1 MQLTAILAVTV
12 TSSCLADISPEAAPV
27 LDNMLRWYS
36 GATGVS
42 TILVE
47 KMEFPGMPAVEKK
60 TSVAALRPNMFS
72 IKSVGDGSDG
82 GPMSMP
88 SPTLVSDG
96 TNFYA
101 AMDIPEMAIWSKSAA
116 PKSFDVDN
124 LEIMQMAGPAGF
136 VLDLVASGGR
146 EAILDQF
153 EIVEYARKDGDN
165 DVLLLKMGTD
175 DMGPE
180 VDDAVAVVMAMEL
193 TIGPK
198 DSPWIQRMAMLL
210 PEDDSMPGMPSEM
223 RMDFIDWKKLT
234 NTPEA
239 KAMFTYTPDPGAK
252 EVKDLMASLMEGMG
266 GGQLDA
272 MVGPEGTGG
281 EQGEHPM
288 VGKPAPNFTL
298 PSLDGKDISLA
309 SLKGKTVILDFWA
322 TWCPPCV
329 KGLPV
334 LMGIVE
340 SRKADGVVL
349 WAVDLSETKS
359 KVDAFLKKKGWNLS
373 VLLDGKGKIAAQ
385 YKVGGIPHTVIIDP
399 EGIVRSVEVGF
410 GSKDATTKAVNGVID
425 AIKAGSTVG
434 S

>member
-1 MQLTAILAVTV
+1 MQLAAILTAAV
-12 TSSCLADISPEAAPV
+12 TSSCLAGITPEAAPV

-36 GATGVS
+36 GVPGVS
-42 TILVE
+42 TVLVQ
-47 KMEFPGMPAVEKK
+47 KMEFPGMPAVETK

-72 IKSVGDGSDG
+72 IKSMDDAS

-101 AMDIPEMAIWSKSAA
+101 AMDIPGMAMWSKSAA

-136 VLDLVASGGR
+136 VLDLVGSGGR
-146 EAILDQF
+146 EAIMEEF
-153 EIVEYARKDGDN
+153 EHIEYAGKDGDN
-165 DVLLLKMGTD
+165 DVLLLKMDTGN
-175 DMGPE
+175 MGPE
-180 VDDAVAVVMAMEL
+180 MAVKL

-198 DSPWIQRMAMLL
+198 KSPWILRMAMQM
-210 PEDDSMPGMPSEM
+210 PEGGAMQGMPSEM
-223 RMDFIDWKKLT
+223 GMDFTDWKTLA

-239 KAMFTYTPDPGAK
+239 KAIFTYTPNPEAK

-266 GGQLDA
+266 SQPESGG
-272 MVGPEGTGG
+272 GPEGLGG
-281 EQGEHPM
+281 EQAEHPM

-298 PSLDGKDISLA
+298 PSLDGKDISLT

-322 TWCPPCV
+322 TWCGPCR

-334 LMGIVE
+334 LMEIVE
-340 SRKADGVVL
+340 SRKADDVVL

-359 KVDAFLKKKGWNLS
+359 TVEDFLKKKGWKLS
-373 VLLDGKGKIAAQ
+373 VLLDGKGKIASQ

-399 EGIVRSVEVGF
+399 AGIVRSVEVGF
-410 GSKDATTKAVNGVID
+410 GSKEATTKTVNDVID
-425 AIKAGSTVG
+425 AIKSDSTVG

>member
-1 MQLTAILAVTV
+1 MQLAVILATTV
-12 TSSCLADISPEAAPV
+12 TSSCLAGISPEATPV

-36 GATGVS
+36 GMPGVS
-42 TILVE
+42 TVLVQ
-47 KMEFPGMPAVEKK
+47 KMEFPGMPAVETK
-60 TSVAALRPNMFS
+60 TLVAALRPNMFS
-72 IKSVGDGSDG
+72 IKPADDGG

-101 AMDIPEMAIWSKSAA
+101 AMDIPGMAMWSKSAA

-124 LEIMQMAGPAGF
+124 LEIMQRAGPAGF
-136 VLDLVASGGR
+136 VLDLIGSGGR
-146 EAILDQF
+146 EAILDEF
-153 EIVEYARKDGDN
+153 ETIEYAGKDGDN
-165 DVLLLKMGTD
+165 DVLLLKMDTG
-175 DMGPE
+175 DMGPAM
-180 VDDAVAVVMAMEL
+180 AVKL

-198 DSPWIQRMAMLL
+198 DSPWIQRMAMQM

-223 RMDFIDWKKLT
+223 GMDFTDWKKLA

-239 KAMFTYTPDPGAK
+239 KAMFTYTPDPEAK

-266 GGQLDA
+266 GQPEA
-272 MVGPEGTGG
+272 MGGPEGPGG

-322 TWCPPCV
+322 TWCGPCR

-334 LMGIVE
+334 LMEIVE
-340 SRKADGVVL
+340 SRKADDVVL

-359 KVDAFLKKKGWNLS
+359 TVEDFLKKKNWNLS
-373 VLLDGKGKIAAQ
+373 VLLDGKGKIAKQ

-410 GSKDATTKAVNGVID
+410 GNKSATTKAVNSVID

>member
-1 MQLTAILAVTV
+1 MQLAAILAVSV
-12 TSSCLADISPEAAPV
+12 TSSCLAGVSPEATPV

-42 TILVE
+42 TILVQ
-47 KMEFPGMPAVEKK
+47 KMEFPGMPAVETK

-101 AMDIPEMAIWSKSAA
+101 AMDIPGMAMWSKSAA

-136 VLDLVASGGR
+136 VLDLIASGGR
-146 EAILDQF
+146 EAILEEF
-153 EIVEYARKDGDN
+153 ETVEYAGKDGDN
-165 DVLLLKMGTD
+165 DVLLLKMATD
-175 DMGPE
+175 EMGPE
-180 VDDAVAVVMAMEL
+180 MAVKL

-198 DSPWIQRMAMLL
+198 DSPWILRMAMQ
-210 PEDDSMPGMPSEM
+210 MPKDNAVQGMPSEM
-223 RMDFIDWKKLT
+223 GMDFTDWKKLS

-266 GGQLDA
+266 GQPEPMG
-272 MVGPEGTGG
+272 GPGAPGG